1 MLKKLNELNMRRD
14 YGYTQINSDAKEIW
28 KGRNRIISHGV
39 FNLKDITAK
48 PIGSNQKMLRS
59 YTVNKKTNTKW
70 EPILRKT
77 IFYIVTRK
85 NETTSKSFTKGS

>member
-48 PIGSNQKMLRS
+48 PIGSN
-59 YTVNKKTNTKW
+59 
-70 EPILRKT
+70 
-77 IFYIVTRK
+77 
-85 NETTSKSFTKGS
+85 